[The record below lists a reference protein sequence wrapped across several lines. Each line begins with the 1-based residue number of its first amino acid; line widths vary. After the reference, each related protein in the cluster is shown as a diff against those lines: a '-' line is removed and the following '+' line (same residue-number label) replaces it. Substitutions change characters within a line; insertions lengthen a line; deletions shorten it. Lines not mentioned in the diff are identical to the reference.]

1 MLEQRLGRRLAPDKP
16 GLKPKGVRDRAGER
30 AVAAKIR
37 VNCHRNTIKI
47 RVNCH
52 RNTIG
57 VLQQDD
63 PNGTIRAVEQTLGD
77 RIRLAEERL
86 MQAMVEI
93 RNRLPAVP

>member
-37 VNCHRNTIKI
+37 VNCHRNTI
-47 RVNCH
+47 
-52 RNTIG
+52 G

-63 PNGTIRAVEQTLGD
+63 PNGVSVWQKRG
-77 RIRLAEERL
+77 
-86 MQAMVEI
+86 
-93 RNRLPAVP
+93 